1 MKIRRWVTLLVVV
14 ALVGVALFITAV
26 HVATSA
32 PDDPAL
38 TETRYCGDPK
48 RNLSGEII
56 RRAAVR
62 DAFQR
67 IHPCPS
73 NGNREG
79 PCPGW
84 RMNHTVPLKCNGCD
98 SVGNLSWVPTILKA
112 GPGSLPVDRWE
123 RKVYCADQRE
133 LVTMPDPQKFRLE
146 AVPQ

>member
-62 DAFQR
+62 DVFCWRTLAR
-67 IHPCPS
+67 P
-73 NGNREG
+73 
-79 PCPGW
+79 PGCA
-84 RMNHTVPLKCNGCD
+84 RDDAM
-98 SVGNLSWVPTILKA
+98 A
-112 GPGSLPVDRWE
+112 GRL
-123 RKVYCADQRE
+123 
-133 LVTMPDPQKFRLE
+133 TM
-146 AVPQ
+146 